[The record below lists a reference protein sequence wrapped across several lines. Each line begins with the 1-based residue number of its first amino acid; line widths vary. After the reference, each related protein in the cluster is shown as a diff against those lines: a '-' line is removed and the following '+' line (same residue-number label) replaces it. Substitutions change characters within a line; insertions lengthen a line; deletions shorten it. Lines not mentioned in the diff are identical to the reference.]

1 MATTRQ
7 SQTADSFTD
16 GLSKYAEAAR
26 HSMTAS
32 RLAVA
37 GTMALGAA
45 CYLYFADPE
54 RREAAMNN
62 ATRMFEGMTSWWTG
76 LSRGAPDDFGA
87 TPPSADAGSRPAPGT
102 AA

>member
-1 MATTRQ
+1 MTNTKSRQ
-7 SQTADSFTD
+7 DSFTD

-32 RLAVA
+32 RLAAA

-45 CYLYFADPE
+45 TYFYFADAE
-54 RREAAMNN
+54 RREAAMNS
-62 ATRMFEGMTSWWTG
+62 ATRMFEGMTNWWSG
-76 LSRGAPDDFGA
+76 LSRGESDDFA
-87 TPPSADAGSRPAPGT
+87 AAPPSADAARRPAPGT